1 MEETDVSIRREE
13 IMPTLE
19 RRRMSVEEFE
29 SLPEDVRAEYVDGVA
44 LVTPPAS
51 PQHNRAARWVANAI
65 EAGCPG
71 LFVATESG
79 LATRPT
85 RRRVPDVYALAG
97 PDDAIYTSQVP
108 VVVVE
113 VLSPSTR
120 TEDTVRKSQ
129 EYAERGVEQYWLVD
143 RESRM
148 LTVLTNNGQGWDILL
163 ELTDSRPGGVVEVGK
178 HGRVEL
184 DLAALLKD

>member
-1 MEETDVSIRREE
+1 MEETGVSIRREE

-19 RRRMSVEEFE
+19 RRPMSVAEFE

-44 LVTPPAS
+44 LMTPPAS

-65 EAGCPG
+65 EAGCPD

-79 LATRPT
+79 LTTRPT
-85 RRRVPDVYALAG
+85 RRRVPDAYALAA
-97 PDDAIYTSQVP
+97 PDEAVYTSQVP

-129 EYAERGVEQYWLVD
+129 EYAERGVQQYWIVD
-143 RESRM
+143 RESRT

-163 ELTDSRPGGVVEVGK
+163 ELTEARHRGVVEVGG

-184 DLAALLKD
+184 DLTALLRD